1 MSFMD
6 EYKMEVVNRI
16 NELSPEEKDIIRTLP
31 QTPIGKVLGKVLGP
45 ELGNVGEIANIAAP
59 TPPAME
65 QQVRRTG
72 LGSR

>member
-16 NELSPEEKDIIRTLP
+16 NELSSEEKDIIRTLP

-45 ELGNVGEIANIAAP
+45 ELGDVGEIANIGTP
-59 TPPAME
+59 TPTVMG
-65 QQVRRTG
+65 QQMKRAG
-72 LGSR
+72 LGAR